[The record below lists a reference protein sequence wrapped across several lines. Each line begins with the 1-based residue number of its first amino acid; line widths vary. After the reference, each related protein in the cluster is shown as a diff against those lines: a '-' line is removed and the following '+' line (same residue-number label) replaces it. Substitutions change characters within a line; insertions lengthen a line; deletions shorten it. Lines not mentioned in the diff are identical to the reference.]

1 MKEPVFID
9 SSFWIALLDQ
19 KDQKHPIAR
28 DHLKSLLQNYRIC
41 LSDFI
46 VFETITYLNCSIKRH
61 DLALTFLKK
70 TESPGILLIIVDE
83 IVKSKSVEWFK
94 RYSGKDLS
102 ITDCTSFV
110 LMKSH
115 KIQLYAGF
123 DRHFEEFGF
132 SEIFSHMHSD

>member
-28 DHLKSLLQNYRIC
+28 DHLKSLLQNYRTC

-94 RYSGKDLS
+94 RYSGKDLIGIS
-102 ITDCTSFV
+102 RSLDFQRYFLICIRINIIGTTHPFWYSF
-110 LMKSH
+110 
-115 KIQLYAGF
+115 
-123 DRHFEEFGF
+123 R
-132 SEIFSHMHSD
+132 

>member
-1 MKEPVFID
+1 MKEQVFID

-28 DHLKSLLQNYRIC
+28 DYLKTLLQNYRIC

-70 TESPGILLIIVDE
+70 TEPPGISLIIVDE
-83 IVKSKSVEWFK
+83 TVKSKSVEWFK

-115 KIQLYAGF
+115 KIKLYAGF

-132 SEIFSHMHSD
+132 LEVFSRVDL